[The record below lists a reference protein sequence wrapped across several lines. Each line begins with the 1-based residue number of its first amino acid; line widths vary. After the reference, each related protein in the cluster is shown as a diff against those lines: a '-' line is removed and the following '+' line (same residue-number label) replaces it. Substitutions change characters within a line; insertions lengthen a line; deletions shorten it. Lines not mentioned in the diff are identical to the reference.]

1 MSDSHWR
8 MQLNNYLQANG
19 GTRMLTWDV
28 YSTGP
33 PHQVVWTA
41 ITYIRG
47 AQYAKAVSSRQNA
60 AMEDAARITLD
71 TLQADRRRGYY

>member
-1 MSDSHWR
+1 MV
-8 MQLNNYLQANG
+8 LIL
-19 GTRMLTWDV
+19 LLV
-28 YSTGP
+28 
-33 PHQVVWTA
+33 
-41 ITYIRG
+41 RG

>member
-1 MSDSHWR
+1 MGRVLHGPSAPGCVDRNH
-8 MQLNNYLQANG
+8 LQ
-19 GTRMLTWDV
+19 
-28 YSTGP
+28 Y
-33 PHQVVWTA
+33 VVPSVSA
-41 ITYIRG
+41 VSMVLIPLLVRG